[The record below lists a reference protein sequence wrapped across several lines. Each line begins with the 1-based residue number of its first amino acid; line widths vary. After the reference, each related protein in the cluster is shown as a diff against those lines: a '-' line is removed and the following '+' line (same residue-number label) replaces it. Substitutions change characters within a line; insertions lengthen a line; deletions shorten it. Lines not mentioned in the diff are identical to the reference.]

1 MDDQTL
7 QKPVSSRFGMKKGW
21 RNVSRH
27 TSWKMD
33 VKFRLEQLMHSQVA
47 SDEAKER
54 ARQFLLSIVDGR
66 MPVENFEAARTLIKS
81 TPGLTNKRLAQAA
94 KANEI
99 ASNHAVFMACQACEN
114 LRDREVKIASR
125 KDRNQMIAQVAA
137 AISALSD
144 LQIQLIEGSDD

>member
-7 QKPVSSRFGMKKGW
+7 QKPVSGRFGLKKGW
-21 RNVSRH
+21 RDVDRH
-27 TSWKMD
+27 TLSKMN
-33 VKFRLEQLMHSQVA
+33 VKFRLEQLIHSPVA

-54 ARQFLLSIVDGR
+54 AHQFLSSIVDGK

-94 KANEI
+94 KADEI

-125 KDRNQMIAQVAA
+125 EDRNQIIAQVAA

-144 LQIQLIEGSDD
+144 LQIQIIEGNND